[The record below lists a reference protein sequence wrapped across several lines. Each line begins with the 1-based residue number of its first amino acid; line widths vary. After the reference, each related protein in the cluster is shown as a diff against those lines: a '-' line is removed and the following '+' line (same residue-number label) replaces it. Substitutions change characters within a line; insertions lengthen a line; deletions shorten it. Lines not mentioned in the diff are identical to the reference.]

1 MAEGNQAMATMRTS
15 EQTAPGDPSDSVAAR
30 VAELRE
36 LAQSDA
42 TGARDQAWQWLIEAG
57 QRLRTDRDAAIGEL
71 TAVFMAGR
79 PPSGIDGETEGALIG
94 WAAAPLIDQLLTA
107 LTDRWL
113 PWAGKR
119 FSATDRTGDNVLRPN
134 ANPVSRVLWPSYRMR
149 SSGLRLMAFDFNTYV
164 QGGVLDTGVDV
175 LVIDYASVESNPRLL
190 IKQIRDELVEV
201 VPGANLGK
209 MIYEGPGNRHTL
221 LAYFALKSAL

>member
-1 MAEGNQAMATMRTS
+1 METIPRPKSATPGT
-15 EQTAPGDPSDSVAAR
+15 TADVVAAR

-36 LAQSDA
+36 LARSDA
-42 TGARDQAWQWLIEAG
+42 TGARDQAWRWFRRAG
-57 QRLRTDRDAAIGEL
+57 QRLRTDRQAAMSEL
-71 TAVFMAGR
+71 AALFAAGR
-79 PPSGIDGETEGALIG
+79 PPGPIDGETEGALIG
-94 WAAAPLIDQLLTA
+94 WAAAPVPDYLLTA

-119 FSATDRTGDNVLRPN
+119 FKAGQSTGDNVLPPN
-134 ANPVSRVLWPSYRMR
+134 AKVASKVLWPRYQMR
-149 SSGLRLMAFDFNTYV
+149 SSRERLIGFDFTTYV
-164 QGGVLDTGVDV
+164 QRGVLDTGMDV

-209 MIYEGPGNRHTL
+209 MIYEGPGDRHTL

>member
-1 MAEGNQAMATMRTS
+1 METIPGSKSA
-15 EQTAPGDPSDSVAAR
+15 APGTTADVVADR

-42 TGARDQAWQWLIEAG
+42 TGARDQAWRWFRQAG
-57 QRLRTDRDAAIGEL
+57 QGLRTDRRAAMSEL
-71 TAVFMAGR
+71 ADMFAAGR
-79 PPSGIDGETEGALIG
+79 PPVSIDGETEGALIG
-94 WAAAPLIDQLLTA
+94 WASAPVPDYLLTA

-119 FSATDRTGDNVLRPN
+119 FKAEQNTGDNVLPPN
-134 ANPVSRVLWPSYRMR
+134 AKMASKILWPRYPMR
-149 SSGLRLMAFDFNTYV
+149 SSGERLIAFDFTTYV
-164 QGGVLDTGVDV
+164 QRGVLDTGMDV

-190 IKQIRDELVEV
+190 IKHIRDELVEV

>member
-1 MAEGNQAMATMRTS
+1 MGAISRSKSST
-15 EQTAPGDPSDSVAAR
+15 PGKPAGLVAAR
-30 VAELRE
+30 VAELHE
-36 LAQSDA
+36 LARSDA
-42 TGARDQAWQWLIEAG
+42 TGARDQAWQWFRQAG
-57 QRLRTDRDAAIGEL
+57 RGLRSDRRAAMSEL
-71 TAVFMAGR
+71 AALFAAGR
-79 PPSGIDGETEGALIG
+79 PPAAIDGETQGALIG
-94 WAAAPLIDQLLTA
+94 WAAARVPDYLLTA

-119 FSATDRTGDNVLRPN
+119 FKAEQSTGDNVLPPN
-134 ANPVSRVLWPSYRMR
+134 AKVASKVLWPRYQMR
-149 SSGLRLMAFDFNTYV
+149 SSGERLIGFDFTTYV
-164 QGGVLDTGVDV
+164 QRGVLDTGTDV

-209 MIYEGPGNRHTL
+209 MIYEGPGDRHTL

>member
-1 MAEGNQAMATMRTS
+1 MEAISRSKSST
-15 EQTAPGDPSDSVAAR
+15 PGSPAGLVTAR
-30 VAELRE
+30 VAGLRE
-36 LAQSDA
+36 LAQADA
-42 TGARDQAWQWLIEAG
+42 TGARDQAWRWFRQAG
-57 QRLRTDRDAAIGEL
+57 RGLRTDRRTAMSELAAL
-71 TAVFMAGR
+71 FAAGR
-79 PPSGIDGETEGALIG
+79 PPAPINGETQGALIG
-94 WAAAPLIDQLLTA
+94 WAAAPVPDYLLTA

-119 FSATDRTGDNVLRPN
+119 FKAEQSTGDNVLPAN
-134 ANPVSRVLWPSYRMR
+134 AKVASKALWPRYPMR
-149 SSGLRLMAFDFNTYV
+149 SSGERLIGFDFTTYV
-164 QGGVLDTGVDV
+164 QRGVLDTCMDV